1 MEIDGEMLTQLQTR
15 LQEADGFKSYR
26 EIQQWIEQTFGKQV
40 KYKTVH
46 KTVRYRLKAKLKVP
60 RPLSLK
66 QNQQA
71 VSLFK
76 NIPRP
81 VEVAKPLRQ
90 GKRLRYLC
98 QDETRVGLKS
108 ETGKVITE
116 EGIKPIAPVQWLRDN
131 FWSYVVEPL
140 SGWHFQSMPISIVSI
155 FSFLD
160 APLASVGEDTWHSS
174 IDKPKPIKPY
184 RCTGQR
190 T

>member
-1 MEIDGEMLTQLQTR
+1 
-15 LQEADGFKSYR
+15 
-26 EIQQWIEQTFGKQV
+26 
-40 KYKTVH
+40 
-46 KTVRYRLKAKLKVP
+46 
-60 RPLSLK
+60 
-66 QNQQA
+66 

-131 FWSYVVEPL
+131 FWSY
-140 SGWHFQSMPISIVSI
+140 G
-155 FSFLD
+155 
-160 APLASVGEDTWHSS
+160 VGN
-174 IDKPKPIKPY
+174 
-184 RCTGQR
+184 R
-190 T
+190 